1 MGFGG
6 NGSSRIFCSEG
17 RPERVISAAP
27 TPEPPSG
34 CGISC
39 LTSVLTFTK
48 TTRPQGVF
56 LGSLTIY
63 EPAMPRLPRLKTKGH
78 TLAY

>member
-39 LTSVLTFTK
+39 LTSVLTFTQ
-48 TTRPQGVF
+48 P
-56 LGSLTIY
+56 LGHKVCS
-63 EPAMPRLPRLKTKGH
+63 
-78 TLAY
+78 